1 MNGWSNKTWRQTPKH
16 QPVSGTDWKTVVK
29 STGKGKRVAK
39 YHPSLSPDQRQEM
52 ELGFR
57 DDEDFLYE
65 SGTVRRFFRVFPSV
79 IGASNGQETRCVE
92 IQHHFSG
99 DVHGYPD

>member
-1 MNGWSNKTWRQTPKH
+1 
-16 QPVSGTDWKTVVK
+16 
-29 STGKGKRVAK
+29 
-39 YHPSLSPDQRQEM
+39 M

-65 SGTVRRFFRVFPSV
+65 NGTVRRFFRVFPAV

-92 IQHHFSG
+92 IQHHFAG
-99 DVHGYPD
+99 DVHGYPIDVDELERTIRAKRPEILNELKKRLGASQI

>member
-1 MNGWSNKTWRQTPKH
+1 
-16 QPVSGTDWKTVVK
+16 
-29 STGKGKRVAK
+29 
-39 YHPSLSPDQRQEM
+39 M